1 MNFFFEGFFL
11 QAGLIL
17 GLGAQNIFVLESG
30 ISRSHH
36 QFVAFV
42 CSLCDLILIL
52 FGVLGAATLFIAFPT
67 LKIIFGI
74 LGVAFLAF
82 YGLRKLYEAFDTTS
96 LSKLKANKTVSLKK
110 ALMLTL
116 GFSLLNPHVYLDTLV
131 LIGGYASKHSA
142 LQDRLFFGLGAS
154 FFSMLWF
161 FALANLSSVMSPLL
175 VKPKA
180 MRLVNLSAGCVLS
193 WLGYKLGR
201 EVLSWL

>member
-1 MNFFFEGFFL
+1 MNFFLEGFLL

-42 CSLCDLILIL
+42 CSLCDFILIL
-52 FGVLGAATLFIAFPT
+52 FGVLGAATLFIAFPV

-74 LGVAFLAF
+74 LGVAFLVF
-82 YGLRKLYEAFDTTS
+82 YGIRKLYEAFDS
-96 LSKLKANKTVSLKK
+96 KSFSKLKTKKIVSLKRT
-110 ALMLTL
+110 LVLTL
-116 GFSLLNPHVYLDTLV
+116 SFSLLNPHVYLDTLV

-142 LQDRLFFGLGAS
+142 LEDRLYFGVGAS
-154 FFSMLWF
+154 CFSTIWF
-161 FALANLSSVMSPLL
+161 FALANLSSIMSPLL